1 MTVPGSIPKIIL
13 DCFCTRRTIFDADWS
28 TPLNKNIK
36 IILKSKRR
44 HWRRGRRPDM
54 KRVPGKRKFSKNA
67 FLAYFLGPF
76 VFLLLSY
83 FIYCQIIRQPNWRD
97 SLGRVFH
104 AMTGPQQ
111 WKLWLVVA
119 LMPLNWGIEA
129 RKWQLALR
137 SIGGIPFRDAF
148 RAIFTGTTMASFTP
162 NRMGE
167 YLGRILYIKQGHRI
181 ASISLTIVCSIA
193 QLLITLVVGTVG
205 ILYLR
210 HSLHQPSLSAPPHLE
225 LGLNALLCVV
235 AVLLASLTIIYFRLS
250 WMVRILK
257 KIPGT
262 DKHQAYIKVLENFET
277 KTLLRILFLSFGRY
291 IVFIIQYALIFPVF
305 GVFLSFVQVWGGMS
319 VVFLAMA
326 VVPTFTFLT
335 ELGLRWEASIQVL
348 ELFSANAVGIFA
360 ASFAIWLI
368 NLIVPA
374 LIGSLLILSI
384 KLFKNR

>member
-1 MTVPGSIPKIIL
+1 L
-13 DCFCTRRTIFDADWS
+13 ANA
-28 TPLNKNIK
+28 LNKNIK
-36 IILKSKRR
+36 IIFK
-44 HWRRGRRPDM
+44 
-54 KRVPGKRKFSKNA
+54 
-67 FLAYFLGPF
+67 YCLGPL

-83 FIYCQIIRQPNWRD
+83 FIYRQITRQPNWKD
-97 SLGRVFH
+97 SLDRVFH
-104 AMTGPQQ
+104 AMTGPRQ

-137 SIGGIPFRDAF
+137 SIGGISFRDAF

-167 YLGRILYIKQGHRI
+167 YLGRMLYLKQGSRI

-193 QLLITLVVGTVG
+193 QLLITLAVGTAGV
-205 ILYLR
+205 LFLR
-210 HSLHQPSLSAPPHLE
+210 YSLHHSAISPPSHLE
-225 LGLNALLCVV
+225 LGLNALLGIVV
-235 AVLLASLTIIYFRLS
+235 LLLASLTIIYFRLS
-250 WMVRILK
+250 WMVGILK
-257 KIPGT
+257 KIPKA
-262 DKHQAYIKVLENFET
+262 DKYLTNIKVLENFDT

-291 IVFIIQYALIFPVF
+291 IVFIVQYALLFPVF
-305 GVFLSFVQVWGGMS
+305 GVFLGFGQVWGGMS
-319 VVFLAMA
+319 VVFLVMA

-348 ELFSANAVGIFA
+348 ELFSTNTVGIFA

-368 NLIVPA
+368 NLIIPA